1 MLWLLWSIPC
11 AIANRIRGG
20 WLQDQIRAIFPFWST
35 TVARLFVSFII
46 AIPIFIYWP
55 WQHSVLFFLFQYV
68 GFIFHWAPEQFM
80 FNPKNDIPWMTARGL
95 VLTVPAAL
103 CIGSIPYGI
112 CGALMGLVY
121 YIAKLVTNTS
131 DQQTAVAELIF
142 GGILGLFI
150 GISVI
155 VR

>member
-1 MLWLLWSIPC
+1 
-11 AIANRIRGG
+11 
-20 WLQDQIRAIFPFWST
+20 
-35 TVARLFVSFII
+35 
-46 AIPIFIYWP
+46 
-55 WQHSVLFFLFQYV
+55 
-68 GFIFHWAPEQFM
+68 M
-80 FNPKNDIPWMTARGL
+80 FNPKNDIPWMTARVL

-142 GGILGLFI
+142 GGIIGLFI